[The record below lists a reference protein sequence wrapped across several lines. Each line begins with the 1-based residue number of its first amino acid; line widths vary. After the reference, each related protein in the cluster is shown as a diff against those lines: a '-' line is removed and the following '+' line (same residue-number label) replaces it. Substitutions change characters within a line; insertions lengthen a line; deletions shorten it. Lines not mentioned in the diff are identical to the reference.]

1 VAESV
6 VAVLDVGK
14 TNKKVSIYDRAFN
27 VLADERTPIEPYMLG
42 DIEVEDTDRLLSWF
56 RDALKRLAKKYRIES
71 IAITTHGATFAV
83 LDAAGKLA
91 HPVISYTSARGAEVQ
106 EEFYEV
112 FGSREDL
119 HRKTCTADIGFC
131 NMAKVLYFIKTRL
144 PEAYARCNHGLFYGP
159 YLGYELTGQMGLEP
173 TFPGNHTYFWDFA
186 GHTWSDVARA
196 LGADRLF
203 GLPMQAPWETLG
215 TVKPEL
221 AAECGLPSDSKVTI
235 GIHDSN
241 ANFLPYLAKGHDDFL
256 LNSTGTWCVL
266 MRNSATDRLT
276 DEQIRARVFFNQD
289 VLGRPVRT
297 SLGTLGMDY
306 DTFDAI
312 SGVKDA
318 ADREATRRVVA
329 ERKVFV
335 IPGVLP
341 DASVYP
347 NSPAR
352 VIVGE
357 NEYLL
362 RDLKKGTPFAP
373 FTELGQEYR
382 AALNLGLAVT
392 TAELLKCC
400 GLSEGTWVFTE
411 GGFAKN
417 RVYCQ
422 ALQAL
427 CPKQQ
432 FALTTVK
439 EGTSFGAAITAWM
452 AATGRSLEEI
462 GEGFSIER
470 APVEPD
476 DFGDIEAYREA
487 YLRHTRG

>member
-1 VAESV
+1 MTESA

-27 VLADERTPIEPYMLG
+27 VLADERTPIEPIMRG
-42 DIEVEDTDRLLSWF
+42 DIEVEDTERLLRWF
-56 RDALKRLAKKYRIES
+56 RDALRRLASKHRIES

-83 LDAAGKLA
+83 LDEAGRLA
-91 HPVISYTSARGAEVQ
+91 HPVISYTSERGGEVQ

-112 FGSREDL
+112 FGTREDL
-119 HRKTCTADIGFC
+119 HRKTCTTDIGFC

-144 PEAYARCNHGLFYGP
+144 PEAYAACRYGLFYGP

-173 TFPGNHTYFWDFA
+173 TFPGNHTYFWDFSK
-186 GHTWSDVARA
+186 HTWSDVARA
-196 LGADRLF
+196 LGADRMF
-203 GLPMQAPWETLG
+203 GFPMRAPWETLG
-215 TVKPEL
+215 VVKPEL
-221 AAECGLPSDSKVTI
+221 AAACGLPADCKVTI

-266 MRNSATDRLT
+266 MRNSPTDQLSS
-276 DEQIRARVFFNQD
+276 EQIRARVFFNQD
-289 VLGRPVRT
+289 ALGRPVQT

-306 DTFDAI
+306 DTF
-312 SGVKDA
+312 SGLTDVKDA
-318 ADREATRRVVA
+318 GDVETA
-329 ERKVFV
+329 RKVVEDRRLFA

-341 DASVYP
+341 EASVFP
-347 NSPAR
+347 ESPAR
-352 VIVGE
+352 VISGDK
-357 NEYLL
+357 EYLL
-362 RDLKKGTPFAP
+362 RDLKRSTPFAP
-373 FTELGQEYR
+373 FAELGQAYR

-392 TAELLKCC
+392 TAELLKSC

-417 RVYCQ
+417 RIYCE

-427 CPKQQ
+427 CPRQR

-452 AATGRSLEEI
+452 AATGESLDSV
-462 GEGFSIER
+462 GKAFSIEKE
-470 APVEPD
+470 PVTST
-476 DFGDIEAYREA
+476 DFGRLEEYRDA
-487 YLRHTRG
+487 FLSRARG